1 VATIASQSEAEV
13 QEISP
18 EDGRR
23 IVDEAA
29 RFYLG
34 MSGDEF
40 IRAWHAGKFDDDP
53 DRPEIMHVVMLLPFA
68 R

>member
-1 VATIASQSEAEV
+1 MAVAVRGRNDRPRQRKVRPVATIAGQSEAEV

-29 RFYLG
+29 RFYL
-34 MSGDEF
+34 
-40 IRAWHAGKFDDDP
+40 
-53 DRPEIMHVVMLLPFA
+53 V
-68 R
+68 